1 MAEREVII
9 ASADQLQRSAED
21 LKQRAGSDIEYG
33 PDVTATLARML
44 TSMACL
50 MLHFHD
56 GHGRSPQNIIHV
68 DFGTDGGNTPPDGN
82 DAA

>member
-1 MAEREVII
+1 MAERDVII

-21 LKQRAGSDIEYG
+21 IKRRACSDLEYG

-44 TSMACL
+44 TTLACL
-50 MLHFHD
+50 MLHFQD
-56 GHGRSPQNIIHV
+56 GRTPQNIIHV
-68 DFGTDGGNTPPDGN
+68 DFGTDGGSEPPDGN